1 MRSGGNMLPKKGKGL
16 PEGSRDKR
24 TGIDF
29 NKTIA
34 AALRAELGST
44 HQAVKTVM
52 RWTGASERT
61 VKNWL
66 HGTHGPSGDHFV
78 VLVRHSDE
86 VLKALLTTAGRG
98 SALVLVNIID
108 IREKLVETVQFMDE
122 HMNAEHLT

>member
-1 MRSGGNMLPKKGKGL
+1 MLPKKGKVL
-16 PEGSRDKR
+16 PKGSRGKR

-29 NKTIA
+29 NSTIA
-34 AALRAELGST
+34 MALRAELGST

-66 HGTHGPSGDHFV
+66 DGSHGPSGDHFV

-86 VLKALLTTAGRG
+86 VLKALLTIAGRG
-98 SALVLVNIID
+98 SALVLVNVID
-108 IREKLVETVQFMDE
+108 IHEKLVETVQFMDE
-122 HMNAEHLT
+122 HINR